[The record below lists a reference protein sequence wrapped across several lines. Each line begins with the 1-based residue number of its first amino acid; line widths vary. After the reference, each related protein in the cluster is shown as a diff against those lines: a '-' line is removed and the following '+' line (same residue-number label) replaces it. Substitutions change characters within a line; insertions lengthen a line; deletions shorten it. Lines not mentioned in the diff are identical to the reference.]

1 MAIPRY
7 KSPARSTYDVVIVGG
22 AVIGSSTAYWLSQ
35 EMDERAS
42 VLVVERDSSYEFSS
56 TALSTSA
63 IRQQYSNPINVRIS
77 QFGIEI
83 IRDFP
88 RRMAKFFKNEPAPD
102 LGFREHGY
110 LYCCSP
116 EGVEAARER
125 VDLQR
130 SLGAHTVFLEP
141 GPLKDRFPW
150 LNVED
155 LGGGAWGSRDEGWF
169 DSMGMLNGFR
179 RAARASGVEYIDN
192 AVTGLDLEG
201 GRVVAARLAT
211 GQTVSCGTLVNAAGP
226 RAQQV
231 AAMAGLSIPVEPR
244 KRYSFVFASA
254 NPIPGRMPNVIDL
267 SGTFVRP
274 EGELFLTGN
283 TPLDDGPADYDDF
296 RMDYSEFEDRIWP
309 ALWHRIPSFDALKVQ
324 SSWTGHYEY
333 NSLDHNGIVGFHP
346 KVTNFMFANGFS
358 GHGLQQSPAVG
369 RAVSELIIHGAFQT
383 LDLSPF
389 SYDRIPRN
397 EPFLEEAVI

>member
-1 MAIPRY
+1 MAIPPY
-7 KSPARSTYDVVIVGG
+7 KAPSRNAYDIVIVGG
-22 AVIGSSTAYWLSQ
+22 AVVGSSTAYWLSQ
-35 EMDERAS
+35 ALGSGAS
-42 VLVVERDSSYEFSS
+42 ILVVERDSSYEFSS

-63 IRQQYSNPINVRIS
+63 IRQQYSNPINVKIS

-83 IRDFP
+83 IRGFQE
-88 RRMAKFFKNEPAPD
+88 RMAPFYKDEPAPD
-102 LGFREHGY
+102 LGFKEHGY

-116 EGVEAARER
+116 DGVEAARER

-130 SLGAHTVFLEP
+130 SFGAHTVFLEP

-155 LGGGAWGSRDEGWF
+155 LGGGSWGAREEGWF
-169 DSMGMLNGFR
+169 DSVGLMNGFR

-192 AVTGLDLEG
+192 AATGLDIAD
-201 GRVVAARLAT
+201 GRVISVRLAT
-211 GQTVSCGTLVNAAGP
+211 GQTVRCGTLVNAAGP

-231 AAMAGLSIPVEPR
+231 AAMAGLSIPVAPY

-283 TPLDDGPADYDDF
+283 TPQGDGPAGYDDF
-296 RMDYSEFEDRIWP
+296 EMHHEEFDDHIWP

-324 SSWTGHYEY
+324 TSWTGHYEY
-333 NSLDHNGIVGFHP
+333 NMLDHNGIVGFHP
-346 KVTNFMFANGFS
+346 QVTNFMFANGFS

-369 RAVSELIIHGAFQT
+369 RGVSELIVHGAFQT

-389 SYDRIPRN
+389 CYERIERN

>member
-1 MAIPRY
+1 MAIPPY
-7 KSPARSTYDVVIVGG
+7 KAPSRNAYDIVIVGG
-22 AVIGSSTAYWLSQ
+22 AVVGSSTAYWLSQ
-35 EMDERAS
+35 ALGDKVS
-42 VLVVERDSSYEFSS
+42 ILVVERDSSYTFSS

-63 IRQQYSNPINVRIS
+63 IRQQYSNPINVKIS

-83 IRDFP
+83 IRGFAE
-88 RRMAKFFKNEPAPD
+88 RMAPFYTDEPAPD
-102 LGFREHGY
+102 LGFKEHGY

-125 VDLQR
+125 VELQR
-130 SLGAHTVFLEP
+130 SLGALTVFLEP
-141 GPLKDRFPW
+141 GPLKERFPW
-150 LNVED
+150 LNVDD
-155 LGGGAWGSRDEGWF
+155 LGGGSWGSRDEGWF
-169 DSMGMLNGFR
+169 DSMGLLNGFR

-192 AVTGLDLEG
+192 AVTGLDLAD
-201 GRVVAARLAT
+201 GRVVSARLAT
-211 GQTVSCGTLVNAAGP
+211 GETVACGTLVNAAGP

-231 AAMAGLSIPVEPR
+231 AAMAGLSIPVAPY

-283 TPLDDGPADYDDF
+283 TPQGDGPADYDDF
-296 RMDYSEFEDRIWP
+296 EMHFEEFDDYIWP
-309 ALWHRIPSFDALKVQ
+309 ALWHRIPAFDALKVQ
-324 SSWTGHYEY
+324 TSWTGHYEY
-333 NSLDHNGIVGFHP
+333 NMLDHNGIVGFHP
-346 KVTNFMFANGFS
+346 QVKNFMFANGFS

-389 SYDRIPRN
+389 CYERIPRN

>member
-1 MAIPRY
+1 MAIPPY
-7 KSPARSTYDVVIVGG
+7 KAPSRDAYDIVIVGG

-35 EMDERAS
+35 ALGSGAS
-42 VLVVERDSSYEFSS
+42 ILVVERDSSYEFSS

-63 IRQQYSNPINVRIS
+63 IRQQYSNPINVKIS

-83 IRDFP
+83 IRGFQE
-88 RRMAKFFKNEPAPD
+88 RMAPFYTNEPAPD
-102 LGFREHGY
+102 LGFKEHGY

-116 EGVEAARER
+116 EGVNAARER
-125 VDLQR
+125 VELQR
-130 SLGAHTVFLEP
+130 SLGAHTVFLGP
-141 GPLKDRFPW
+141 GALKERFPW
-150 LNVED
+150 LNVDD
-155 LGGGAWGSRDEGWF
+155 LGGGSWGSREEGWF
-169 DSMGMLNGFR
+169 DSMGLLNGFR

-192 AVTGLDLEG
+192 AVTDLDVSE
-201 GRVVAARLAT
+201 GRVVSARLST
-211 GQTVSCGTLVNAAGP
+211 GQTVRCGTLVNAAGP

-231 AAMAGLSIPVEPR
+231 AAMAGLSIPVAPY

-283 TPLDDGPADYDDF
+283 TPQGDGPADYDDF
-296 RMDYSEFEDRIWP
+296 EMHFEEFDDYIWP
-309 ALWHRIPSFDALKVQ
+309 ALWHRIPAFDALKVQ
-324 SSWTGHYEY
+324 TSWTGHYEY
-333 NSLDHNGIVGFHP
+333 NMLDHNGIVGFHP
-346 KVTNFMFANGFS
+346 EVTNFMFANGFS

-369 RAVSELIIHGAFQT
+369 RAVSELIVHGAFQT

-389 SYDRIPRN
+389 SYERIPRN

>member
-1 MAIPRY
+1 MAIPPYRP
-7 KSPARSTYDVVIVGG
+7 PARAAYDIVIVGG
-22 AVIGSSTAYWLSQ
+22 AAIGSSTAYWLS
-35 EMDERAS
+35 EALGSNAS
-42 VLVVERDSSYEFSS
+42 ILVVERDSSYEFSS

-63 IRQQYSNPINVRIS
+63 IRQQYSNPINVKIS
-77 QFGIEI
+77 QFGVEV
-83 IRDFP
+83 IRSFKE
-88 RRMAKFFKNEPAPD
+88 RMAPYYAGEPAPD

-116 EGVEAARER
+116 EGAEAAKTR

-141 GPLKDRFPW
+141 GPLKERFPW
-150 LNVED
+150 INVED

-169 DSMGMLNGFR
+169 DSMGLLNGFR
-179 RAARASGVEYIDN
+179 RAARAKGVDYLDN
-192 AVTGLDLEG
+192 AVIGLDRAG
-201 GRVVAARLAT
+201 GRVASVRLAT
-211 GQTVSCGTLVNAAGP
+211 GQSVACGILVNAAGP

-254 NPIPGRMPNVIDL
+254 SPIPGRMPNVIDL

-283 TPLDDGPADYDDF
+283 TPLDDAAADYDDF
-296 RMDYSEFEDRIWP
+296 RMDHTEFDERIWP
-309 ALWHRIPSFDALKVQ
+309 ALWHRIPQFDALKVQ
-324 SSWTGHYEY
+324 QSWTGHYEY
-333 NSLDHNGIVGFHP
+333 NTLDHNGIVGFHSE
-346 KVTNFMFANGFS
+346 VTNFMFANGFS

-369 RAVSELIIHGAFQT
+369 RGVSELIVHGAFRT

-389 SYDRIPRN
+389 CYERIERG

>member
-1 MAIPRY
+1 MAIPPY
-7 KSPARSTYDVVIVGG
+7 KAPSRTAYDIVIVGG
-22 AVIGSSTAYWLSQ
+22 AAVGSSTAYWLSQ
-35 EMDERAS
+35 ALGNGAS
-42 VLVVERDSSYEFSS
+42 ILVVERDSSYTFSS

-63 IRQQYSNPINVRIS
+63 IRQQYSNPINVKIS
-77 QFGIEI
+77 QFGIDI
-83 IRDFP
+83 IRSFP
-88 RRMAKFFKNEPAPD
+88 ERMASFYKDEPAPD
-102 LGFREHGY
+102 LGFKEYGY

-141 GPLKDRFPW
+141 GPLKERFPW
-150 LNVED
+150 LNVDD
-155 LGGGAWGSRDEGWF
+155 LGGGSWGSREEGWF
-169 DSMGMLNGFR
+169 DSMGLMNGFR
-179 RAARASGVEYIDN
+179 RAARTSGVEYIDN
-192 AVTGLDLEG
+192 AVTGLDIAN
-201 GRVVAARLAT
+201 GRVISARLAT
-211 GQTVSCGTLVNAAGP
+211 GQTIACGTLVNAAGP

-231 AAMAGLSIPVEPR
+231 AAMAGLSIPVAPY

-283 TPLDDGPADYDDF
+283 TPQGDGPADYDDF
-296 RMDYSEFEDRIWP
+296 EMHYEEFDEYIWP

-324 SSWTGHYEY
+324 TSWTGHYEY
-333 NSLDHNGIVGFHP
+333 NMLDHNGIVGFHP
-346 KVTNFMFANGFS
+346 EVTNFMFANGFS

-369 RAVSELIIHGAFQT
+369 RAVSELIVHGAFQT

-389 SYDRIPRN
+389 CYERIPRN

>member
-1 MAIPRY
+1 MAIPPYRA
-7 KSPARSTYDVVIVGG
+7 PTRSAYDVVIVGG
-22 AVIGSSTAYWLSQ
+22 AAVGSSTAYWLSQ
-35 EMDERAS
+35 ALGARAS
-42 VLVVERDSSYEFSS
+42 ILVVERDSSYEFSS

-63 IRQQYSNPINVRIS
+63 IRQQYSNPINVKIS
-77 QFGIEI
+77 QFGIEV
-83 IRDFP
+83 IRRFP
-88 RRMAKFFKNEPAPD
+88 QRMSVFFKDEPAPD

-116 EGVEAARER
+116 DGVEAARAR

-169 DSMGMLNGFR
+169 DSMGLLNGFR
-179 RAARASGVEYIDN
+179 RGARASGVEYMDN
-192 AVTGLDLEG
+192 AVIGLDLAHD
-201 GRVVAARLAT
+201 RVTAVRLVT
-211 GQTVSCGTLVNAAGP
+211 GEVIPCGALVNAAGP
-226 RAQQV
+226 RARQV

-244 KRYSFVFASA
+244 KRHSFVFSSA
-254 NPIPGRMPNVIDL
+254 TPIPGRMPNVIDL

-283 TPLDDGPADYDDF
+283 TPLNDGPANYDDF
-296 RMDYSEFEDRIWP
+296 ETDHSEFDERIWP
-309 ALWHRIPSFDALKVQ
+309 SLWQRIPAFEALKVQ
-324 SSWTGHYEY
+324 QSWTGHYEY
-333 NSLDHNGIVGFHP
+333 NTLDHNGIVGFHP
-346 KVTNFMFANGFS
+346 DVTNFMFANGFS

-369 RAVSELIIHGAFQT
+369 RAVSELIVHGAFQT

-389 SYDRIPRN
+389 AYERIPRN

>member
-1 MAIPRY
+1 MAIPPY
-7 KSPARSTYDVVIVGG
+7 KAPTRSSYDIVIVGG
-22 AVIGSSTAYWLSQ
+22 GVVGSSTAYWLSLALSR
-35 EMDERAS
+35 DVS

-63 IRQQYSNPINVRIS
+63 IRQQYSNPINVKIS

-83 IRDFP
+83 IRSFP
-88 RRMAKFFKNEPAPD
+88 EMMAPSFPNEPAPD
-102 LGFREHGY
+102 LGFKEHGY

-116 EGVEAARER
+116 EGVEAARVR

-130 SLGAHTVFLEP
+130 SHGAGTVFLEP
-141 GPLKDRFPW
+141 GALKDRFPW
-150 LNVED
+150 INVDD
-155 LGGGAWGSRDEGWF
+155 LGGSSWGSRDEGWF

-179 RAARASGVEYIDN
+179 RAARASGIEYIDN
-192 AVTGLDLEG
+192 AVSALDLDG
-201 GRVVAARLAT
+201 DRVVSVRLAT
-211 GQTVSCGTLVNAAGP
+211 GETVSCGTLVNAAGP

-231 AAMAGLSIPVEPR
+231 AAMAGLSIPVRPY

-254 NPIPGRMPNVIDL
+254 TPIPGRMPNVIDL

-283 TPLDDGPADYDDF
+283 TPQNDGPADYDDF
-296 RMDYSEFEDRIWP
+296 EMHHEEFDDYIWP
-309 ALWHRIPSFDALKVQ
+309 ALYHRIPSFDSLRVQ
-324 SSWTGHYEY
+324 TSWTGHYEY
-333 NSLDHNGIVGFHP
+333 NMLDHNGIIGFHP
-346 KVTNFMFANGFS
+346 RVTNFMFANGFS
-358 GHGLQQSPAVG
+358 GHGLQQAPATG
-369 RAVSELIIHGAFQT
+369 RGVSELIVHGKFQT

-389 SYDRIPRN
+389 SYERIERN

>member
-1 MAIPRY
+1 MAIPPY
-7 KSPARSTYDVVIVGG
+7 KAPSRNAYDIVIVGG

-35 EMDERAS
+35 ALGSGAS
-42 VLVVERDSSYEFSS
+42 ILVVERDSSYEFSS

-63 IRQQYSNPINVRIS
+63 IRQQYSNPINVKIS

-83 IRDFP
+83 IRGFQE
-88 RRMAKFFKNEPAPD
+88 RMAPFYTNEPAPD
-102 LGFREHGY
+102 LGFKEHGY

-116 EGVEAARER
+116 EGVNAARER
-125 VDLQR
+125 VELQR

-141 GPLKDRFPW
+141 GALKERFPW
-150 LNVED
+150 LNVDD
-155 LGGGAWGSRDEGWF
+155 LGGGSWGSREEGWF
-169 DSMGMLNGFR
+169 DSMGLLNGFR

-192 AVTGLDLEG
+192 AVTDLDVSE
-201 GRVVAARLAT
+201 GRVVSARLST
-211 GQTVSCGTLVNAAGP
+211 GQTVRCGTLVNAAGP

-231 AAMAGLSIPVEPR
+231 AAMAGLSIPVAPY

-283 TPLDDGPADYDDF
+283 TPQGDGPADYDDF
-296 RMDYSEFEDRIWP
+296 EMHFEEFDDYIWP
-309 ALWHRIPSFDALKVQ
+309 ALWHRIPAFDALKVQ
-324 SSWTGHYEY
+324 TSWTGHYEY
-333 NSLDHNGIVGFHP
+333 NMLDHNGIVGFHP
-346 KVTNFMFANGFS
+346 GVTNFMFANGFS

-369 RAVSELIIHGAFQT
+369 RAVSELIVHGAFQT

-389 SYDRIPRN
+389 SYERIPRN

>member
-1 MAIPRY
+1 MAIPPY
-7 KSPARSTYDVVIVGG
+7 KAPSRPAYDIVIVGG
-22 AVIGSSTAYWLSQ
+22 AVVGSSVAYWLSQ
-35 EMDERAS
+35 ALGTRMS
-42 VLVVERDSSYEFSS
+42 ILVVERDSSYEFSS

-63 IRQQYSNPINVRIS
+63 IRQQYSNPINVKIS

-83 IRDFP
+83 IRSFAE
-88 RRMAKFFKNEPAPD
+88 RMKPYYKDEPAPD

-116 EGVEAARER
+116 DGVEAAKAR

-141 GPLKDRFPW
+141 GPLKERFPW

-169 DSMGMLNGFR
+169 DSMGLLNGFR

-192 AVTGLDLEG
+192 AVTGLTVAG
-201 GRVVAARLAT
+201 GRVVAAQLAT
-211 GQTVSCGTLVNAAGP
+211 GETVSCGTLVNAAGP

-231 AAMAGLSIPVEPR
+231 AAMAGLSIPVAPF
-244 KRYSFVFASA
+244 KRYSFVFSSA
-254 NPIPGRMPNVIDL
+254 VPIPGRMPNVIDL

-283 TPLDDGPADYDDF
+283 TPVDDGPADYDDF
-296 RMDYSEFEDRIWP
+296 QMHHEEFDERIWP
-309 ALWHRIPSFDALKVQ
+309 ALWHRIPDFEALKVQ
-324 SSWTGHYEY
+324 QCWTGHYEY
-333 NSLDHNGIVGFHP
+333 NMLDHNGIVGFHP
-346 KVTNFMFANGFS
+346 EVTNFMFANGFS

-389 SYDRIPRN
+389 HYERIPRN